1 LIVAKAGA
9 RYPQVELTAAGLA
22 GQRVATAPRNLC
34 VEAALALARHA
45 HAEVVI
51 VGPRSAVRRPELVR
65 AIAWGLGARPV
76 EAVAWR
82 DLPVVPA
89 TAGEITVRRLA
100 LAGAPMIV
108 VREGRRAVGAIDSE
122 RLALARP
129 ALSLGRQLGAFE
141 SGSGAAALCVCRVAG
156 RMGERL
162 GLRVCAVGGFVRDVL
177 LDRVPPDV
185 DLLVEGDGVEF
196 ARRLVDE
203 IGGRL
208 TSHPGFGTASIE
220 REGRDRPERVDIASA
235 RREHY
240 ERPGAL
246 PAVRPASIDE
256 DLRRRDFSVNAMAMT
271 LSPADFGGLLDP
283 LGGHR
288 DLVRR
293 RLRPLSPLS
302 FAEDP
307 TRIFRAARY
316 AARLGFRLDSHGSRA
331 LALALAIGRFPA
343 LSGQRLRAELELL
356 AAEPSGWRGLEH
368 LVRWGALALLDHA
381 YRRGADTVRRLRAAA
396 RLCAWAEREEV
407 DLDRSRVALIALLAG
422 QEPLVISRC
431 LERLALT
438 GEPLRALRAGA
449 TTTLARRLDRG
460 TRWRRSQ
467 VAALLDACPVE
478 VLVGS
483 WLRGG
488 RRARHLIEWFLAA
501 GRATRPAL
509 SGDEVVALG
518 VARGPEVGVCLA
530 ALRRRRLDRQVRTLA
545 DEREFVRAWLAGR
558 AQRREERRAV

>member
-1 LIVAKAGA
+1 
-9 RYPQVELTAAGLA
+9 VELTAGGLA
-22 GQRVATAPRNLC
+22 GQRAATARRDLR
-34 VEAALALARHA
+34 VEAALALAREA

-51 VGPRSAVRRPELVR
+51 VGPRSAVRRRELVR
-65 AIAWGLGARPV
+65 SVAWGLGARPV

-108 VREGRRAVGAIDSE
+108 VRERRRAVGAIDGE
-122 RLALARP
+122 RLDLARP
-129 ALSLGRQLGAFE
+129 TLSLGRQLEAFE
-141 SGSGAAALCVCRVAG
+141 SGGGAAALSVCRVAG
-156 RMGERL
+156 TMGERL
-162 GLRVCAVGGFVRDVL
+162 GIRVCAVGGFVRDVL
-177 LDRVPPDV
+177 LERVPPDV

-196 ARRLVDE
+196 ARRLIAE

-220 REGRDRPERVDIASA
+220 RAGRDRPGRVDIASA

-240 ERPGAL
+240 DMPGAL
-246 PAVRPASIDE
+246 PAVRPASIEE

-271 LSPADFGGLLDP
+271 LSPAGFGGLLDP
-283 LGGHR
+283 LGGQR

-316 AARLGFRLDSHGSRA
+316 AARLGFRLDRHGTRA
-331 LALALAIGRFPA
+331 LALALSIGRFPA

-356 AAEPSGWRGLEH
+356 AMEPAGWRGLEY
-368 LVRWGALALLDHA
+368 LVRWGALALLDPA
-381 YRRGADTVRRLRAAA
+381 YRGGADTAERLRAAA
-396 RLCAWAEREEV
+396 RLCAWAERGGVE
-407 DLDRSRVALIALLAG
+407 LDRSRMALIALLAG
-422 QEPLVISRC
+422 QQALVISRC
-431 LERLALT
+431 LERLAIT
-438 GEPLRALRAGA
+438 GEPLRAVRAGA
-449 TTTLARRLDRG
+449 TATLARRLDR
-460 TRWRRSQ
+460 RARRRRSQ
-467 VAALLDACPVE
+467 IAALLDSSGVE
-478 VLVGS
+478 ALVGS

-488 RRARHLIEWFLAA
+488 RRARHLIQWFLAA
-501 GRATRPAL
+501 GRAVRPAL
-509 SGDEVVALG
+509 SGDDVVRLG
-518 VARGPEVGVCLA
+518 VTRGPDVGLCLA
-530 ALRRRRLDRQVRTLA
+530 ALRRRRLDGQVRTLA
-545 DEREFVRAWLAGR
+545 DERESVRAWLAGR